1 MRFNA
6 FLLYRKL
13 RSYTIKILSYCRA
26 KFFEK
31 QKIAFQKCTWLK
43 KSEFA
48 PHVRRRAERR
58 SRFSCY
64 GNFVLFQFRQKFF
77 QPVKPLFDVFHT
89 CGIGPSHIVG
99 RRKACARNNRN
110 KLVVQKHFGKGVGRV
125 YHLAV

>member
-1 MRFNA
+1 MLPVIA
-6 FLLYRKL
+6 SGSIFLLYREL

-58 SRFSCY
+58 SRFSCSDT
-64 GNFVLFQFRQKFF
+64 VLIYVNSHFNSGGEIYAKRKR
-77 QPVKPLFDVFHT
+77 
-89 CGIGPSHIVG
+89 IGTEETG
-99 RRKACARNNRN
+99 CC
-110 KLVVQKHFGKGVGRV
+110 
-125 YHLAV
+125 